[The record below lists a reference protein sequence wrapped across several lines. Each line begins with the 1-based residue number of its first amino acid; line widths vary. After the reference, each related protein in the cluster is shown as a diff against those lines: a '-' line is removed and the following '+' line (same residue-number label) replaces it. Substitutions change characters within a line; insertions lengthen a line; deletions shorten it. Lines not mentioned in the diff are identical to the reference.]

1 MESEGMLRHL
11 AFFEELG
18 RMDESDASWRSVS
31 AGLVVMRLVDGW
43 IEDGATPSR
52 VDAWG
57 VSSVREAIAEM
68 SGSTPLRRMLTGIVD
83 AIVSSTSADMHAV
96 IPRLMAYG
104 QALEY
109 DAKWPLAADVYR
121 TIVAHAHPTDDA
133 DVVVS
138 AYIQLAICC
147 RTIGEL
153 DAAADAY
160 NMASCVALAA
170 GDMIGVLRGR
180 LGDAKV
186 AMARGNM
193 PQAEL
198 ILDETI
204 LRAQAGGHDEL
215 RARALVDLAFV
226 AGSRGQHD
234 RAIRYS
240 YEALDLSSSQ
250 RERDRILMN
259 IATAFR
265 FLGLLD
271 AARDSYLIVAATTQ
285 EQYVRWFCELN
296 MLDLAADQRS
306 ELQFDRYRRD
316 LESADLTPQLRVM
329 YLLNVGR
336 GYQSFGRAEA
346 SVSYLESAIAMAS
359 AHKLN
364 QLLFE
369 AEAALAAGRRSEPH
383 TERSATPIDID
394 PSVQSVI
401 GAIRN
406 MKQMAGAG

>member
-1 MESEGMLRHL
+1 
-11 AFFEELG
+11 
-18 RMDESDASWRSVS
+18 MDETDASWRSVS
-31 AGLVVMRLVDGW
+31 AGLVVMRLVDSW

-57 VSSVREAIAEM
+57 VSSVREAIAEVA
-68 SGSTPLRRMLTGIVD
+68 GSTPLRRMLTGIVD
-83 AIVSSTSADMHAV
+83 AIVSSTSVDMHAV

-109 DAKWPLAADVYR
+109 DAKWSIAADVYR

-153 DAAADAY
+153 DDAADAY
-160 NMASCVALAA
+160 NTASCVALAA

-215 RARALVDLAFV
+215 QARALVDRAFV
-226 AGSRGQHD
+226 AGSRGEHD

-296 MLDLAADQRS
+296 MLELAADQRS

-369 AEAALAAGRRSEPH
+369 AEAALAAAHRSEPR
-383 TERSATPIDID
+383 TERSATPIEID